1 MSESHCPICY
11 APLEF
16 RDVAPCWDCG
26 ANPGEIDHL
35 ANGRH
40 TYAEVRVYGAVIVLC
55 DFCQLDFGSY
65 AAGYFGQ
72 ARRARLGQGL
82 TLVRQISEPRVSK
95 DKYCPN
101 CARRLAFLRFLA
113 DVRERGA
120 EEQMA

>member
-1 MSESHCPICY
+1 